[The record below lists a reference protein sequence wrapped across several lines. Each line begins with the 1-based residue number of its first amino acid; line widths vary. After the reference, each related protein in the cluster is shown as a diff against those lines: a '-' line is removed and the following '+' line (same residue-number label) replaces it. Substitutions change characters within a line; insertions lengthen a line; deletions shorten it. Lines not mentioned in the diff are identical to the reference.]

1 LTWKEKSLTTKDT
14 KDHEGIHLQGF
25 PSCTFV
31 SFVVMVA
38 ESSSP
43 ELQTDR
49 SFEPTTIALLPR
61 VHFPIIE
68 SEHWGSHAKEA

>member
-1 LTWKEKSLTTKDT
+1 MA
-14 KDHEGIHLQGF
+14 
-25 PSCTFV
+25 V
-31 SFVVMVA
+31 
-38 ESSSP
+38 ESYLLAYIADRP

-49 SFEPTTIALLPR
+49 SFEPTTIALLLR